1 MGLKYMGKQI
11 SPLRREMYVRV
22 QSGYTFSLNENNEK
36 WIISVTGQCGKQTIS
51 YAAGTPV

>member
-1 MGLKYMGKQI
+1 MGLKYVGKQI

-22 QSGYTFSLNENNEK
+22 QSRYTFSLNENNEK